1 MNSESGL
8 AIFSFI
14 MVLWYSDRLDRLE
27 DKTKFL
33 NHPQHYEY
41 CEVINE

>member
-14 MVLWYSDRLDRLE
+14 MVLWYSDRLNKID
-27 DKTKFL
+27 DTIAFL

-41 CEVINE
+41 CEKVK